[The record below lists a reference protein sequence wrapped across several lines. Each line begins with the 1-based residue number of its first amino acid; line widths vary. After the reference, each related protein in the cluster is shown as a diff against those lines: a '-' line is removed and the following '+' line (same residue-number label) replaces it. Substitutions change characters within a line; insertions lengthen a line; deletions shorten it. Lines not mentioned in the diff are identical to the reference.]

1 MKCGETVVEM
11 GSTQT
16 EPAAAWNAAGAYAE
30 GLRAERDAMQQK
42 LDENAMPDDWIALT
56 DERDALRAE
65 VEGLSVSMR
74 MKGASD

>member
-30 GLRAERDAMQQK
+30 GLRAERDA
-42 LDENAMPDDWIALT
+42 
-56 DERDALRAE
+56 LRADAERYRWLRTYE
-65 VEGLSVSMR
+65 VDSYLASGR
-74 MKGASD
+74 MDSLDAAIDAARGKA